1 MPQSKHTQRM
11 ERRTSARTDANLSMR
26 LMGARAE
33 TALPEFVTETEN
45 VSSSGVYCFSPHY
58 LAPLSKVGLTLV
70 LPDRRSDEISD
81 RMLKCEAVVVRCQ
94 QNPATTAARRYEVAC
109 SFLDLDDDHRQLI
122 DEFVTLRNLKALR
135 APSAATRRRT
145 RKKAV
150 RAARTGVRKAVVRAK
165 AKVAKKAAKKKAVR
179 AVRSTKTAVRGRAA
193 ASPVGRTRTSGRSR
207 AR

>member
-1 MPQSKHTQRM
+1 MRQSRSTQRGM
-11 ERRTSARTDANLSMR
+11 ERRANARTDANLSMR
-26 LMGARAE
+26 LMGGRAE

-70 LPDRRSDEISD
+70 LPDRATDDVSD
-81 RMLKCEAVVVRCQ
+81 RLLKCEAVVVRCQ
-94 QNPATTAARRYEVAC
+94 QNPASRAARRYELAC
-109 SFLDLDDDHRQLI
+109 SFLNMDDEHRQLL

-135 APSAATRRRT
+135 APSAATVRRT

-150 RAARTGVRKAVVRAK
+150 KAARSRVRTAVRAK
-165 AKVAKKAAKKKAVR
+165 AKSAKKK
-179 AVRSTKTAVRGRAA
+179 TARTPSRTTRTAPPTRGNGSA
-193 ASPVGRTRTSGRSR
+193 RTRTRGRSR

>member
-11 ERRTSARTDANLSMR
+11 ERRASARTDANLSMR

-33 TALPEFVTETEN
+33 ALPEFVTETET

-70 LPDRRSDEISD
+70 FPDRSTDDDSD
-81 RMLKCEAVVVRCQ
+81 RLLKCEAVVVRCQ
-94 QNPATTAARRYEVAC
+94 QNPATTAGRRYEVAC
-109 SFLDLDDDHRQLI
+109 SFLDLDEEHRQLI
-122 DEFVTLRNLKALR
+122 EEFVTLRNLKALR

-145 RKKAV
+145 RTQAV
-150 RAARTGVRKAVVRAK
+150 RAARTGVRKAVRAR
-165 AKVAKKAAKKKAVR
+165 AASAKKKTAKKKAVR
-179 AVRSTKTAVRGRAA
+179 AVRTTRAARGRAA
-193 ASPVGRTRTSGRSR
+193 ASSGGRTQTRGRSR

>member
-70 LPDRRSDEISD
+70 LPDRRYRGAWRRILHDDGHPPRLAEFT
-81 RMLKCEAVVVRCQ
+81 RVGV
-94 QNPATTAARRYEVAC
+94 ATTVPALVLCPLALWAA
-109 SFLDLDDDHRQLI
+109 LQL
-122 DEFVTLRNLKALR
+122 
-135 APSAATRRRT
+135 
-145 RKKAV
+145 
-150 RAARTGVRKAVVRAK
+150 
-165 AKVAKKAAKKKAVR
+165 
-179 AVRSTKTAVRGRAA
+179 
-193 ASPVGRTRTSGRSR
+193 
-207 AR
+207 

>member
-11 ERRTSARTDANLSMR
+11 ERRASARTDANLSMR
-26 LMGARAE
+26 MMGARAE

-70 LPDRRSDEISD
+70 LPDRRSDEITD

-145 RKKAV
+145 RTKAV
-150 RAARTGVRKAVVRAK
+150 RAARTGVRKAVRART
-165 AKVAKKAAKKKAVR
+165 AVAKKKVAKKKAVR
-179 AVRSTKTAVRGRAA
+179 AVARGRAA
-193 ASPVGRTRTSGRSR
+193 ASRGGRTRASGRSR

>member
-70 LPDRRSDEISD
+70 LPDRRSDELSD

-94 QNPATTAARRYEVAC
+94 QNPATTAGRRYEVAC
-109 SFLDLDDDHRQLI
+109 SFLDLDDEHRQLI

-135 APSAATRRRT
+135 VPSAATRRRT
-145 RKKAV
+145 RTKAV
-150 RAARTGVRKAVVRAK
+150 RAARTGVRKVVRAR

-179 AVRSTKTAVRGRAA
+179 AARTTRAARGRSA
-193 ASPVGRTRTSGRSR
+193 ASGGGRTRTSGRSR

>member
-11 ERRTSARTDANLSMR
+11 ERRASARTDANLSMR

-33 TALPEFVTETEN
+33 ALPEFVTETEN

-70 LPDRRSDEISD
+70 LPDRRSDEITD

-145 RKKAV
+145 RTKAV
-150 RAARTGVRKAVVRAK
+150 RAARTGVRKVVRART
-165 AKVAKKAAKKKAVR
+165 AVAKKKKVAKKKAVR
-179 AVRSTKTAVRGRAA
+179 AVARGRAA
-193 ASPVGRTRTSGRSR
+193 ASRGGRTRASGRSR